1 MPETSPEL
9 ALADSFADYFL
20 QKIVT
25 IREML
30 KNEKDY
36 SPVGECEGILSSF
49 ETVSEDEVRKIITSM
64 ASISCELDEIPTK
77 YLKKSLD
84 QCRDIITRIIILS
97 LKEGLF
103 VSSWKTAVVRP
114 LLKKPGLDLIN
125 SNYRPVSNLN
135 FVSKVLENVVLR
147 QFNEHC
153 AKFQLYPDYQSA
165 YRQHFSCETA
175 LIKIVND
182 ILWNVEEQKVTALA
196 AIDLS
201 AAFDMVDHA
210 ILLDVLHIKFG
221 ITDQVLSWFASY
233 LQPRNF
239 MVKVGESYSNKKELT
254 FSVPQGSCAGPTLY
268 SVNAST
274 MSEVIPNIIEIH
286 VYAGDHAIKTSF
298 QSGSKNSEIEAV
310 NVMENTS

>member
-1 MPETSPEL
+1 MPETSSKL

-30 KNEKDY
+30 KNENEY

-49 ETVSEDEVRKIITSM
+49 ETVSEEEVRKIIVST
-64 ASISCELDEIPTK
+64 ASKSCELDEIPTK

-84 QCRDIITRIIILS
+84 QCSEIITKIINLS

-103 VSSWKTAVVRP
+103 FSSWKTAVVRP

-135 FVSKVLENVVLR
+135 FVWKVLEKVVLR
-147 QFNEHC
+147 QFNKPY

-165 YRQHFSCETA
+165 YRQHFSCDTA

-182 ILWNVEEQKVTALA
+182 ILWSMEEQKVTALA
-196 AIDLS
+196 AIDIS
-201 AAFDMVDHA
+201 AAFDTVDHA
-210 ILLDVLHIKFG
+210 ILLDVLRIKFG
-221 ITDQVLSWFASY
+221 ITDQALSWFASY

-268 SVNAST
+268 SVYSST
-274 MSEVIPNIIEIH
+274 IRNHPKYNR
-286 VYAGDHAIKTSF
+286 
-298 QSGSKNSEIEAV
+298 
-310 NVMENTS
+310 NTLIRRWPCY